1 MSIYKDSYGVVGTNQ
16 QLIFVSYIRRLNR
29 IEGYCLKEIKDSKK
43 FLLGTDEEIYQKKA
57 KQELAKKILEI
68 IWDGKTEM
76 INKLGERND

>member
-1 MSIYKDSYGVVGTNQ
+1 MSIREDYFGTYQ
-16 QLIFVSYIRRLNR
+16 SVFLNR
-29 IEGYCLKEIKDSKK
+29 IEGHCLQEIKDSKK
-43 FLLGTDEEIYQKKA
+43 FLLGTKEELYQKKA

>member
-1 MSIYKDSYGVVGTNQ
+1 MSIREDYFGTYQ
-16 QLIFVSYIRRLNR
+16 SVFLNR